1 MKKWISLFLSM
12 MCVLTMVG
20 CNTQEE
26 VPDDFS
32 FALTWNVYGVS
43 SYDSETGKL
52 VKTTDATNPEDYV
65 TNYKLTKEDKEY
77 IYDLLASLDVNS
89 YPDTYNPSNDISKPS
104 ITLILTVRMDG
115 TEKTIEAK
123 NISDFDAS
131 DDEKAQKF
139 LSVCEEISNRIME
152 TEEWNAL
159 PEYEKSYR

>member
-1 MKKWISLFLSM
+1 MKKGVALFLSL
-12 MCVLTMVG
+12 MCVLAMVG
-20 CNTQEE
+20 CTVENK
-26 VPDDFS
+26 VPKDFS

-89 YPDTYNPSNDISKPS
+89 YPDTYNPSNDISKTS

-139 LSVCEEISNRIME
+139 LSVCEEISNRLME
-152 TEEWNAL
+152 TEAWKVL
-159 PEYEKSYR
+159 PEYEEFYR